1 MYVPNKWH
9 KIEENW
15 ESLLT
20 LTSCVLPMSFQ
31 TVESLLHFFLSTI
44 ENQVICKWQKNDII
58 LKMIFLTV
66 KIFENDACWSYIE
79 GCEQLGDYL
88 CFKHLRLYFIACICQ
103 KTCSSVGLISE
114 VILDLKIAWSISGS
128 LLRIQVWVFPT
139 WKLRKHSSE
148 GLSYGR
154 CIQSSGH
161 PFKKPVRNLFW
172 TNLFLMERYFTICSI
187 LFVFFL
193 NYSSSFSYQTIVL
206 IVAIPWFRSLRDGH
220 LTV

>member
-20 LTSCVLPMSFQ
+20 LTSCVLPKNFQ
-31 TVESLLHFFLSTI
+31 TVENLLHFFWSTI

-128 LLRIQVWVFPT
+128 LLRIQVWESFLLGN
-139 WKLRKHSSE
+139 WENIHLRV
-148 GLSYGR
+148 Y
-154 CIQSSGH
+154 
-161 PFKKPVRNLFW
+161 
-172 TNLFLMERYFTICSI
+172 LMEDASKAQDIHSRSQWEIHFGRIC
-187 LFVFFL
+187 F
-193 NYSSSFSYQTIVL
+193 
-206 IVAIPWFRSLRDGH
+206 
-220 LTV
+220 